1 MILGVDDV
9 SDKYEHID
17 KLLQELRRGTITI
30 GALSQLYEPQY
41 GYSLVTTLKEK
52 GIQVEPG
59 TLYPLLRRLEKQ
71 GLLESKWDTN
81 ETRPRKYYL
90 LSNVGKDVLELLR
103 VEWQT
108 IARSMQNLL
117 EERDEEDGDR

>member
-1 MILGVDDV
+1 M
-9 SDKYEHID
+9 
-17 KLLQELRRGTITI
+17 
-30 GALSQLYEPQY
+30 
-41 GYSLVTTLKEK
+41 
-52 GIQVEPG
+52 
-59 TLYPLLRRLEKQ
+59 LRRLEKQ